1 MTGYKDYRCMCG
13 AIPECKL
20 GNILKAPTDFHV
32 GTNESKYTCNV
43 CDLPLHAICYEEGND
58 NRCFKCNNDIR

>member
-1 MTGYKDYRCMCG
+1 MCG

-20 GNILKAPTDFHV
+20 DNILKAPIDFHV

-43 CDLPLHAICYEEGND
+43 CDLPLHTICYEEGGN
-58 NRCFKCNNDIR
+58 NRYYKCKNDIS